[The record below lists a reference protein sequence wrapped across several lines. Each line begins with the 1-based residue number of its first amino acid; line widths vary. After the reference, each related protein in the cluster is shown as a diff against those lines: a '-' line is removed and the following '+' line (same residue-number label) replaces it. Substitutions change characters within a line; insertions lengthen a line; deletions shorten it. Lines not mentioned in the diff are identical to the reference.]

1 MTGCDVLLLAGGR
14 GERLGQDRSKALALL
29 LGRPLVVHAFEHL
42 ASHPR
47 VERIVLVVPSEPRG
61 AEDFRAVL
69 ELLSEPARAKLLLTV
84 HGGRERQ
91 DSVRAGLE
99 ALSRQETD
107 RRRIVLVHDAARP
120 FVSRG
125 LIDRCL
131 GALEDSA
138 VVVPH
143 SHVLPGIRT
152 ASWGSGPAGV
162 VPGLPVRETLKLVYN
177 GRVVMTQ
184 PREQLYAVQT
194 PQCFRFGPLLEA
206 HRRAEARGHTAT
218 DDAGLFE
225 WLGMVVVVV
234 PGDVGN
240 IKITYPEDLVL
251 GEKML
256 AD

>member
-14 GERLGQDRSKALALL
+14 GERLGQDRSKALAPL
-29 LGRPLVVHAFEHL
+29 LGKPLFVHAFERF
-42 ASHPR
+42 AAHPR
-47 VERIVLVVPSEPRG
+47 VERVVLVVPSGRAD
-61 AEDFRAVL
+61 AEEIRAAVL
-69 ELLSEPARAKLLLTV
+69 TLSESAQAKLLFTV

-99 ALSRQETD
+99 ALARHETE

-131 GALEDSA
+131 AALEDA
-138 VVVPH
+138 VVTTRD
-143 SHVLPGIRT
+143 SQVLPGIRT
-152 ASWGSGPAGV
+152 ASWGAGPAGV
-162 VPGLPVRETLKLVYN
+162 VPGLPVRETLKLVYD

-194 PQCFRFGPLLEA
+194 PQGFRFGPLLEA

-218 DDAGLFE
+218 DDAGLLE
-225 WLGMVVVVV
+225 WLGIAVAVV
-234 PGDVGN
+234 PGDSGN
-240 IKITYPEDLVL
+240 IKITYPEDLLLV
-251 GEKML
+251 ERML
-256 AD
+256 TD